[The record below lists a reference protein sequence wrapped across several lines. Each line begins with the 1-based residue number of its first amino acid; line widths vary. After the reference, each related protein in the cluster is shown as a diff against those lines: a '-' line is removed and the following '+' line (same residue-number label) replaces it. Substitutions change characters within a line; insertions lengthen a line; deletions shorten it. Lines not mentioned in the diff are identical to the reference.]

1 MSLAPDVV
9 RAVSRRLRAR
19 ADGMLA
25 EAWFMPEAQTG
36 FAELGIGPAATMFGG
51 RIGPLG
57 PIPGAAAA
65 ALLVPVRPESVAAAV
80 DDAWAAT
87 TPEALLAARER
98 ACTDHL
104 RTILGPAPDGIERA
118 GELARR
124 AADAGPVAGHPLAVA
139 HRVRGWSGDPLV
151 DLWRACERIRERR
164 HESHRNAWTAAGLDP
179 CELCVVTDLWRGP
192 LISSVSGS
200 WSSGEQAAARD
211 RLRARGLVAG
221 DALTDAGHAKREAI
235 EDATDAQETDVVDA
249 LGDDADELLTR
260 LAPWST
266 AVVEWAGR
274 QFAGDTRADRPQ
286 GER

>member
-1 MSLAPDVV
+1 MSGPAPEQV

-25 EAWFMPEAQTG
+25 EAWFMPEARTG
-36 FAELGIGPAATMFGG
+36 FVELGVGPAATMFGG

-57 PIPGAAAA
+57 AIPGVAAA

-80 DDAWAAT
+80 DEAWAAT

-98 ACTDHL
+98 ACTGYVGAV
-104 RTILGPAPDGIERA
+104 LGPDPDGLDRA
-118 GELARR
+118 ALLARR
-124 AADAGPVAGHPLAVA
+124 AADAGPVAGHPLASA
-139 HRVRGWSGDPLV
+139 HRARGWSGDPLV

-179 CELCVVTDLWRGP
+179 CELCVATDLWRGP

-200 WSSGEQAAARD
+200 WSADEQASALE
-211 RLRARGLVAG
+211 RLRSRGLVVG
-221 DALTDAGHAKREAI
+221 DELTDDGHALREAI
-235 EDATDAQETDVVDA
+235 EDATDVQETEVVAA
-249 LGDDADELLTR
+249 LGGDADELLER

-266 AVVEWAGR
+266 AVVAWAGR
-274 QFAGDTRADRPQ
+274 QLAGS
-286 GER
+286 

>member
-1 MSLAPDVV
+1 MTGPPPDEV

-36 FAELGIGPAATMFGG
+36 FTELGIGPAATMFGG

-57 PIPGAAAA
+57 AIPGAAAA
-65 ALLVPVRPESVAAAV
+65 ALLVPVRPETVAAAV
-80 DDAWAAT
+80 DEAWAAT
-87 TPEALLAARER
+87 TPEVLLAVRER
-98 ACTDHL
+98 ACTGYV
-104 RTILGPAPDGIERA
+104 RAILGPDADDTGRVA
-118 GELARR
+118 ELARR
-124 AADAGPVAGHPLAVA
+124 AADAGPVAGHPLASA
-139 HRVRGWSGDPLV
+139 HRARGWSGDPLV

-200 WSSGEQAAARD
+200 WSADEQTAAAD
-211 RLRARGLVAG
+211 RLRSRGLMAG
-221 DALTDAGHAKREAI
+221 EALTDAGRGLRDAI
-235 EDATDAQETDVVDA
+235 EDATDAQEVEVVA
-249 LGDDADELLTR
+249 AIGRDADELLTR

-274 QFAGDTRADRPQ
+274 QFAGS
-286 GER
+286 

>member
-1 MSLAPDVV
+1 VSRPGPDEV

-25 EAWFMPEAQTG
+25 EAWFMPEAQVG
-36 FAELGIGPAATMFGG
+36 FTELGVGAAATMFGG

-57 PIPGAAAA
+57 AIPGAAAA
-65 ALLVPVRPESVAAAV
+65 ALLVPVRPESVASAV
-80 DDAWAAT
+80 DEAWSAT
-87 TPEALLAARER
+87 TPDALLETRER
-98 ACTDHL
+98 ACTGYVRAIIRSVD
-104 RTILGPAPDGIERA
+104 GPDTDGVDRA
-118 GELARR
+118 AELARR
-124 AADAGPVAGHPLAVA
+124 AADAGPVAGHPLAAA
-139 HRVRGWSGDPLV
+139 HRARGWTGDSIV

-200 WSSGEQAAARD
+200 WSADEQAAARD
-211 RLRARGLVAG
+211 RLGSRGLTADDG
-221 DALTDAGHAKREAI
+221 LTVAGHALREAI
-235 EDATDAQETDVVDA
+235 EEATDAQESDVVAA
-249 LGDDADELLTR
+249 LGADADELLAR

-274 QFAGDTRADRPQ
+274 QLAG
-286 GER
+286 